1 MHPQRERLHNEL
13 HARPSI
19 YFAEPAYLHHLAFLD
34 DGEVCD
40 AILARLGEMA
50 DASP

>member
-19 YFAEPAYLHHLAFLD
+19 YFDKPATLHHYALLD
-34 DGEVCD
+34 EAGACEAV
-40 AILARLGEMA
+40 LARLVE
-50 DASP
+50 